1 MIISSLKILIC
12 KNRDLPDSVWQM
24 YPNGLK
30 LLMVII
36 IMKILKK
43 KIIWI
48 MARCRGDLD
57 CDLNIFEIFE
67 VFIPA

>member
-1 MIISSLKILIC
+1 MPIPLIMDGNKCKYSLML
-12 KNRDLPDSVWQM
+12 Q
-24 YPNGLK
+24 YPYDLK
-30 LLMVII
+30 LPMVII
-36 IMKILKK
+36 IMTILKK